1 MRVQLAAGVAAGAAG
16 TVALNAATYLDMLA
30 RGRQSSSV
38 PADAAGKLSD
48 MAGVDLGDD
57 DTSPN
62 RREALGALLGLVTGL
77 GVGAAY
83 GLIRSRLDVP
93 RAIAAL
99 GLAAAAMASSDL
111 PMTQLGLTD
120 PREWDATSWIADV
133 LPHLAYGV
141 AAAATYELFGE

>member
-1 MRVQLAAGVAAGAAG
+1 MRRQIVIGLAAGAAG
-16 TVALNAATYLDMLA
+16 TVALNAVTYLDMLA
-30 RGRQSSSV
+30 RGRPTSSM

-57 DTSPN
+57 DTAAN
-62 RREALGALLGLVTGL
+62 RREALGALLGLVTGV
-77 GVGAAY
+77 GVGAVY

-93 RAIAAL
+93 RVIAAL
-99 GLAAAAMASSDL
+99 GLVAAAMGGSDL

-120 PREWDATSWIADV
+120 PREWDATSWIADL